1 MGVSF
6 KLNNA
11 DFSLLTFSTFPK
23 SCSSVSVSLPF
34 ATSCNSFSD
43 NVSLSPKHFSNSTN
57 ELLPRVDIKTI
68 LHLWLFYSFSYCN
81 FYTCY
86 ESII

>member
-23 SCSSVSVSLPF
+23 SCSSVSVSLPL

-57 ELLPRVDIKTI
+57 ELLPMFFGVLSGRFVSNQTYI
-68 LHLWLFYSFSYCN
+68 
-81 FYTCY
+81 
-86 ESII
+86 